1 MVLCVLLTVREEAV
15 LMVLCVLL
23 FGMRQFSWSC
33 VLLTVWEE
41 AVLMVLCRMLGKRQF
56 SQSCVGC

>member
-1 MVLCVLLTVREEAV
+1 MCPTVWDEAV

-23 FGMRQFSWSC
+23 
-33 VLLTVWEE
+33 TVWDE

-56 SQSCVGC
+56 SWSCVPHLVGEAGSAKSGES